1 MIATLNVFGK
11 GEWSTKITSLL
22 SPGEWIDYDESNYDL
37 ATASLEWIIAEED
50 GEKRS
55 KIAST
60 YLSDVTYKTLFK
72 GLDDLEGVTV
82 GDGLVVG
89 PGSLIRPSTVIGNQV
104 YIGAGTIT
112 CNYDGVKKSK
122 TKIKDNVFIG
132 SNSSLVAPVTI
143 NKKSI
148 VGAGSV
154 ITKNVKEK
162 SLAITRPKQIEVKNY
177 KRK

>member
-50 GEKRS
+50 GDKRS

-104 YIGAGTIT
+104 YIGAGTIIDINCIIEDDVT
-112 CNYDGVKKSK
+112 IG
-122 TKIKDNVFIG
+122 DNVTITSG
-132 SNSSLVAPVTI
+132 SLIEKGSTV
-143 NKKSI
+143 KS
-148 VGAGSV
+148 GS
-154 ITKNVKEK
+154 I
-162 SLAITRPKQIEVKNY
+162 I
-177 KRK
+177 

>member
-60 YLSDVTYKTLFK
+60 YLSDVFKDDDNLRTLSDNK
-72 GLDDLEGVTV
+72 RMLIGL
-82 GDGLVVG
+82 
-89 PGSLIRPSTVIGNQV
+89 
-104 YIGAGTIT
+104 
-112 CNYDGVKKSK
+112 
-122 TKIKDNVFIG
+122 
-132 SNSSLVAPVTI
+132 
-143 NKKSI
+143 
-148 VGAGSV
+148 
-154 ITKNVKEK
+154 
-162 SLAITRPKQIEVKNY
+162 
-177 KRK
+177 